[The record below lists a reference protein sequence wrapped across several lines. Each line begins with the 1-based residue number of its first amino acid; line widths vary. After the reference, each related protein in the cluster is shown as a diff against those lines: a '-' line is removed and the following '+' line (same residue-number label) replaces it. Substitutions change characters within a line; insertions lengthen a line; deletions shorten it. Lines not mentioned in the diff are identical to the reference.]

1 VRRPGLQ
8 ELLSDV
14 ADGLVDIVVV
24 HRLDRLSPQSAMT
37 RRNPHK
43 QAIADKKTN
52 WEPVGFLIWW
62 SWRELNPRPQA
73 IFVQFYM
80 CSRLI

>member
-1 VRRPGLQ
+1 MPCRVHKEKRGSPQIQGLPGMKK
-8 ELLSDV
+8 
-14 ADGLVDIVVV
+14 G
-24 HRLDRLSPQSAMT
+24 DRENLSPC
-37 RRNPHK
+37 
-43 QAIADKKTN
+43 
-52 WEPVGFLIWW
+52 IWW